1 MATESTLQ
9 VTASEG
15 TFKVWWSKHWEIV
28 VGFLF
33 VLPSILAI
41 ALFVY
46 GFIAWSG
53 WVSVSN
59 WTRGASPDYTYAG
72 FDSYARLFGANERYA
87 AGIDARRFAA
97 DIRNVL
103 GFTLL
108 FLTSCIVIG
117 FSLAAMLDRYIR
129 GEGFFRSLF
138 LFPMAISFIVTGL
151 AWRWMFTPGDSNIG
165 HTGVNDLLD
174 KAGLEFLALN
184 WASDVV
190 YHIPQDSS
198 VGQLL
203 SNMGL
208 EWFASPSF
216 GISLGVVTLSIA
228 AMWQL
233 SGYTMA
239 LYLAGMRSIPDD
251 LREAARVDGANEWQ
265 IYRYI
270 IIPLLKPVTLS
281 VVIVLAHIS
290 LKIYDLVVA
299 MGGEGQ
305 GFIKDMPALN
315 MWDTTYGQSRFAQ
328 GAAIGIVLLI
338 LVSLLIIPYL
348 TISLRQQEES

>member
-1 MATESTLQ
+1 MAIN
-9 VTASEG
+9 
-15 TFKVWWSKHWEIV
+15 WEKNWEKV

-33 VLPSILAI
+33 VLPSLVAI
-41 ALFVY
+41 AIFVY
-46 GFIAWSG
+46 GFIGWTG
-53 WVSVSN
+53 WVSISQ
-59 WTRGASPDYTYAG
+59 WKSGAEPNYAFSG
-72 FDSYARLFGANERYA
+72 FDSYARLFGIGERYA
-87 AGIDARRFAA
+87 AGIDATRFAA
-97 DIRNVL
+97 DIRNVV

-108 FLTSCIVIG
+108 FLLSCIIIG
-117 FSLAAMLDRYIR
+117 FTLAALLDRHVV

-151 AWRWMFTPGDSNIG
+151 AWRWLFTPGDSNVGSTGINLIFQNIG
-165 HTGVNDLLD
+165 LGFF
-174 KAGLEFLALN
+174 KPN
-184 WASDVV
+184 WTSDVV
-190 YHIPQDSS
+190 YHLPAASGLGLFLTN
-198 VGQLL
+198 VGLGWL
-203 SNMGL
+203 
-208 EWFASPSF
+208 ASPRF
-216 GISLGVVTLSIA
+216 GVTLGVITLTIA

-239 LYLAGMRSIPDD
+239 LYLAGMRGIPED

-270 IIPLLKPVTLS
+270 IIPLLRPVTLS

-299 MGGEGQ
+299 MGGAGQ

-315 MWDTTYGQSRFAQ
+315 MWDTTYNQSRFAQ

-338 LVSLLIIPYL
+338 LVSILIIPYL
-348 TISLRQQEES
+348 TVSLRQQEER